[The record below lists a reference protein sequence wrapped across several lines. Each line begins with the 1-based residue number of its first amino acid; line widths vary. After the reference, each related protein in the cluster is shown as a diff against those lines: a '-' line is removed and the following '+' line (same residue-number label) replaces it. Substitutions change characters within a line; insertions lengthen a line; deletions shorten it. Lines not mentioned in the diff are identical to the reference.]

1 MKLKPYLDQ
10 RRGAGSWLA
19 REIDVSPVLVS
30 QWANGVRQVP
40 AEHCPSIERATGG
53 LVTCEEMR
61 PDVDWACLRQRQVP
75 SLQAI

>member
-40 AEHCPSIERATGG
+40 AELSIY
-53 LVTCEEMR
+53 
-61 PDVDWACLRQRQVP
+61 
-75 SLQAI
+75 